1 MRYHWIRDQV
11 RLGNFTIIWQPGAIN
26 LADLFT
32 KAHPVHHHLDMIDTY
47 SIIEEGVLDNMVIIP
62 DY

>member
-11 RLGNFTIIWQPGAIN
+11 RLGHFTVIWQPGKFN

-32 KAHPVHHHLDMIDTY
+32 KAHPVHHHLAMIETY
-47 SIIEEGVLDNMVIIP
+47 SIIEEGVLENSAILS

>member
-1 MRYHWIRDQV
+1 M
-11 RLGNFTIIWQPGAIN
+11 IWQPGKIN

-32 KAHPVHHHLDMIDTY
+32 KAHPIHYH
-47 SIIEEGVLDNMVIIP
+47 SIIEEVVLKNSAILP